1 MAKMMLSNLAAIAQN
16 TQNENIRMI
25 DIDELHDSPSNFFRM
40 DHIDELADAIHGQ
53 GGVKDNLVVTPLD
66 SGGYMIV
73 SGHRRK
79 AAVRLLLE
87 RGDQISRLLPCLVQH
102 YETQDDLDL
111 DLILLNVTARQLSDN
126 EIWQSYQRLDQYLKR
141 KKANGVKFGSMRE
154 ELARQLKLSSSQ
166 VSKLQ
171 HISSSAEP
179 IIQEAVADGTISI
192 NTANEIAKLE
202 PEQQQTLAEGDLR
215 SVTPK
220 TIRDEA
226 AEAALAAP
234 KDLRWDGETLYETM
248 KYQLMRL
255 ISEPLHESAISMNS
269 VDFVNEFRRKCRTV
283 YLSDDE
289 GISVE
294 CGYDRITVS
303 FSNPADYMNIRS
315 IWLAWRTAGK
325 YVQTW
330 CKEAVPDMPK
340 PEKVD
345 TPVTIP
351 ENHVA
356 DRAKPAQP
364 KVDTPVRLSEA
375 SQDALHYGTMP
386 QYERDH
392 IFDTGCFNEIA
403 LGYLTLTLQAMGMQ
417 SGTVLAA
424 QKAMNSIFDK
434 CNSAAAR
441 KAYKES

>member
-1 MAKMMLSNLAAIAQN
+1 MAKTMLTNLAAIAQN
-16 TQNENIRMI
+16 TQSENIRMI

-40 DHIDELADAIHGQ
+40 DNIEELADAILGQ
-53 GGVKDNLVVTPLD
+53 GGVKDNLVVTPME

-102 YETQDDLDL
+102 YDSQEALDL
-111 DLILLNVTARQLSDN
+111 DLILLNVTARQLNDN
-126 EIWQSYQRLDQYLKR
+126 ELWQSYQRLDQYLKSR
-141 KKANGVKFGSMRE
+141 KAEGVKFGSMRE
-154 ELARQLKLSSSQ
+154 ELARQLHISRSQ

-171 HISSSAEP
+171 HISSSAAPEV
-179 IIQEAVADGTISI
+179 QAAVADGTISI

-202 PEQQQTLAEGDLR
+202 PEQQQVLAEGDLR

-220 TIRDEA
+220 TIRDTSEDDSS
-226 AEAALAAP
+226 AAP
-234 KDLRWDGETLYETM
+234 KDLRWDGEILFETV
-248 KYQLMRL
+248 KHQLMHL
-255 ISEPLHESAISMNS
+255 ISEELHEAAISMNS

-283 YLSDDE
+283 YLSVDE
-289 GISVE
+289 GISIE
-294 CGYDRITVS
+294 CGFDRITVS
-303 FSNPADYMNIRS
+303 FSIPAEYRNIRS

-330 CKEAVPDMPK
+330 IREAVPVARK
-340 PEKVD
+340 AEKVD
-345 TPVTIP
+345 TPVTFSDKT
-351 ENHVA
+351 V
-356 DRAKPAQP
+356 PAPPASVEP
-364 KVDTPVRLSEA
+364 KAEKPVRSLVPSPDTIRY
-375 SQDALHYGTMP
+375 STMP

-403 LGYLTLTLQAMGMQ
+403 LGYLTLALQAMGMEAE
-417 SGTVLAA
+417 TVLAA
-424 QKAMNSIFDK
+424 QNAMSSFFDQ
-434 CNSAAAR
+434 SDAAAAR

>member
-1 MAKMMLSNLAAIAQN
+1 M
-16 TQNENIRMI
+16 
-25 DIDELHDSPSNFFRM
+25 
-40 DHIDELADAIHGQ
+40 
-53 GGVKDNLVVTPLD
+53 KDNLVVTPLD

-166 VSKLQ
+166 VRKLQ
-171 HISSSAEP
+171 HISSS
-179 IIQEAVADGTISI
+179 
-192 NTANEIAKLE
+192 
-202 PEQQQTLAEGDLR
+202 GDLR

-220 TIRDEA
+220 TIRDDA
-226 AEAALAAP
+226 AEASLAAP

-248 KYQLMRL
+248 KCQLMRL
-255 ISEPLHESAISMNS
+255 ISEPLHEAAINMNS

-283 YLSDDE
+283 YLYDVE

-330 CKEAVPDMPK
+330 CKESVPTMRK
-340 PEKVD
+340 SEKL
-345 TPVTIP
+345 T
-351 ENHVA
+351 H
-356 DRAKPAQP
+356 
-364 KVDTPVRLSEA
+364 LSHFLK
-375 SQDALHYGTMP
+375 SL
-386 QYERDH
+386 
-392 IFDTGCFNEIA
+392 F
-403 LGYLTLTLQAMGMQ
+403 
-417 SGTVLAA
+417 
-424 QKAMNSIFDK
+424 
-434 CNSAAAR
+434 
-441 KAYKES
+441 

>member
-1 MAKMMLSNLAAIAQN
+1 M
-16 TQNENIRMI
+16 
-25 DIDELHDSPSNFFRM
+25 
-40 DHIDELADAIHGQ
+40 
-53 GGVKDNLVVTPLD
+53 KDNLVVTPLD

-166 VSKLQ
+166 VRKLQ

-179 IIQEAVADGTISI
+179 VIQEAVADGTISI
-192 NTANEIAKLE
+192 NSANEIAKLE
-202 PEQQQTLAEGDLR
+202 PEQQQTLAQGDLR

-220 TIRDEA
+220 TIRDDA
-226 AEAALAAP
+226 AEASLAAP

-248 KYQLMRL
+248 KCQLMRL
-255 ISEPLHESAISMNS
+255 ISEPLHEAAINMNS

-283 YLSDDE
+283 YLYDVE

-330 CKEAVPDMPK
+330 CKESVPTMRK
-340 PEKVD
+340 SEKL
-345 TPVTIP
+345 T
-351 ENHVA
+351 H
-356 DRAKPAQP
+356 
-364 KVDTPVRLSEA
+364 LSHFLK
-375 SQDALHYGTMP
+375 SL
-386 QYERDH
+386 
-392 IFDTGCFNEIA
+392 F
-403 LGYLTLTLQAMGMQ
+403 
-417 SGTVLAA
+417 
-424 QKAMNSIFDK
+424 
-434 CNSAAAR
+434 
-441 KAYKES
+441 

>member
-25 DIDELHDSPSNFFRM
+25 EIDELHDSPSNFFRM
-40 DHIDELADAIHGQ
+40 DHIDELADAILGQ

-73 SGHRRK
+73 SGHCRK

-102 YETQDDLDL
+102 YETEDDLDL
-111 DLILLNVTARQLSDN
+111 DLILLNVTARQLNDN

-141 KKANGVKFGSMRE
+141 KKADGVKFGSMRE
-154 ELARQLKLSSSQ
+154 ELARQLNLSRSQ

-179 IIQEAVADGTISI
+179 AIQEAVADGTISI

-202 PEQQQTLAEGDLR
+202 PEQQQTFAEGDLR

-220 TIRDEA
+220 KIRDDA

-255 ISEPLHESAISMNS
+255 ISEPLHEAAINTNS

-303 FSNPADYMNIRS
+303 FSNPADYKDIRS

-325 YVQTW
+325 YVQTCETIYYDDTCCREYREQIGYPLLHDGITPHEHEELNEPLSSLYW
-330 CKEAVPDMPK
+330 EAHQ
-340 PEKVD
+340 E
-345 TPVTIP
+345 
-351 ENHVA
+351 
-356 DRAKPAQP
+356 
-364 KVDTPVRLSEA
+364 LSG
-375 SQDALHYGTMP
+375 LHI
-386 QYERDH
+386 DV
-392 IFDTGCFNEIA
+392 
-403 LGYLTLTLQAMGMQ
+403 
-417 SGTVLAA
+417 VL
-424 QKAMNSIFDK
+424 SDK
-434 CNSAAAR
+434 CGWFLLLYADGIDGAMIENG
-441 KAYKES
+441 EIFWQ